1 MHIINS
7 KHCRSV
13 FPLYCLFPLQ
23 TRKSFLMLIF
33 QNTFLATRSR
43 SRSNILMDQ
52 HGDHEGSSQE
62 TIPEVQPEEV
72 LVISLGTGPQITPG
86 MMSENEVCKNYHVSD
101 ILKCTASVFSNSR
114 TMKM

>member
-1 MHIINS
+1 
-7 KHCRSV
+7 
-13 FPLYCLFPLQ
+13 
-23 TRKSFLMLIF
+23 MLIF
-33 QNTFLATRSR
+33 QNIFLATRSR

-86 MMSENEVCKNYHVSD
+86 MMSENEVCENYHVSD
-101 ILKCTASVFSNSR
+101 ILKTNSLCVL
-114 TMKM
+114 

>member
-1 MHIINS
+1 M
-7 KHCRSV
+7 
-13 FPLYCLFPLQ
+13 
-23 TRKSFLMLIF
+23 LMSRNI
-33 QNTFLATRSR
+33 FLATRSR

-86 MMSENEVCKNYHVSD
+86 MMSENEVCKNYPVSD
-101 ILKCTASVFSNSR
+101 ILKSTASAFSGSR
-114 TMKM
+114 AMKLCR

>member
-1 MHIINS
+1 
-7 KHCRSV
+7 
-13 FPLYCLFPLQ
+13 
-23 TRKSFLMLIF
+23 MLIF

-72 LVISLGTGPQITPG
+72 LVISLGAGPQITPG
-86 MMSENEVCKNYHVSD
+86 MMSENEVCNIIKAQIFRKIQPLY
-101 ILKCTASVFSNSR
+101 SVVAER
-114 TMKM
+114 

>member
-1 MHIINS
+1 
-7 KHCRSV
+7 
-13 FPLYCLFPLQ
+13 
-23 TRKSFLMLIF
+23 MLVF
-33 QNTFLATRSR
+33 QNILLATRSR

-86 MMSENEVCKNYHVSD
+86 MMSENEVCQNYYVLDFVKS
-101 ILKCTASVFSNSR
+101 TASVFCNSR
-114 TMKM
+114 TMYL

>member
-1 MHIINS
+1 M
-7 KHCRSV
+7 
-13 FPLYCLFPLQ
+13 
-23 TRKSFLMLIF
+23 LMF
-33 QNTFLATRSR
+33 QNTLLATRSR

-86 MMSENEVCKNYHVSD
+86 MMSENEVCKNYQVSD
-101 ILKCTASVFSNSR
+101 IVKSTASVFSNSR
-114 TMKM
+114 TMKL